1 MLEAWT
7 LSRGEGFQ
15 RGSERFDRAAES
27 ARLAAELAPDW
38 AAPERFLDR
47 WIHRANLT
55 LPDRYAAHVAA
66 AQGGDARGAYLS
78 ARLQLSGSSA
88 ALRRSATLD
97 PGLAWAWHGMA
108 WIARGEGRWDD
119 AVVNGRVALG
129 LARDPSELAL
139 FTWALMTYHE
149 ALRER
154 GEALKLARETL
165 AVSGALALRRPERA
179 MVEALAARMLLKD
192 ADARGQAAGVR
203 QATALLASPWLTVRE
218 QLELVDDLVGVERG
232 LVSKEEVELALA
244 EGVARRTGED
254 RVATRGLLESLRRG
268 GPDRSAGQGWR
279 PRLLAAFGAGVDL
292 TATLA
297 ELEAWRADLPAE
309 LLDPLGAP
317 LQPELAALLDA
328 VRAASE
334 GGATPESL
342 MAIGQRLL
350 EAGWF
355 GEALAWSS
363 RVGQLDGAGADQLE
377 VEALRGRAAMGALLN
392 LGLRL
397 DAQAAFASAG
407 ASDGRITSAS
417 ELHDEV
423 ARILERCGWLAIPD
437 GGLGSPVIGYGP
449 AGSIVHPGPRFSE
462 EDGDLGRGAPGAK
475 VPGLAAAFEAMGRFA
490 LVGRGAGQ
498 GGPDATVL
506 RRVAVQSRSGALL
519 GRPFKGTAV
528 WCQGADVPGRIT
540 RRGGAISGAALHE
553 GFYVDLEVVAAERD
567 YWQALLETFRLAD
580 GSMDREAVTA
590 ALGVPAP
597 SPAPGGGMDPALG
610 AADRMRLSIMC
621 DPSTGSASPPTLA
634 VLSEAVATH
643 EEAHLCDRMDWY
655 PLSLGSVASLMG
667 FAARHGFSGGRISEA
682 LEERA
687 QLVALAVLEDPR
699 LLWVDLLDA
708 AERNLGGGGAP
719 HGAAYRRLLGRLLGR
734 LQAESGAGG
743 WSSVPGAGARWIDR
757 LHLIEP
763 SELRGLALREAQA
776 AGLVR

>member
-7 LSRGEGFQ
+7 LSRGEGFE
-15 RGSERFDRAAES
+15 RGSERFERAAES

-66 AQGGDARGAYLS
+66 AEGGDARGAYLS
-78 ARLQLSGSSA
+78 ARLERSGSRA

-97 PGLAWAWHGMA
+97 PGLAWAWHGLA
-108 WIARGEGRWDD
+108 WIAWGEGRWDD
-119 AVVNGRVALG
+119 AVVHGRVALG
-129 LARDPSELAL
+129 FARDPSELAL

-149 ALRER
+149 ALREQ
-154 GEALKLARETL
+154 GEALEIARETL

-179 MVEALAARMLLKD
+179 MVEALATRLLLED
-192 ADARGQAAGVR
+192 ADPRDQAAGVR

-218 QLELVDDLVGVERG
+218 QLELVEDLGGVERG
-232 LVSKEEVELALA
+232 LVSREEVELALV
-244 EGVARRTGED
+244 EGIARRTGED

-268 GPDRSAGQGWR
+268 GSTRPAGQGWR
-279 PRLLAAFGAGVDL
+279 PRLLSAFGAGADL

-309 LLDPLGAP
+309 LLDPQGAP
-317 LQPELAALLDA
+317 LQPELAALLGV

-334 GGATPESL
+334 GGATPENL
-342 MAIGQRLL
+342 MAVGRRLL

-355 GEALAWSS
+355 SEALAWSR
-363 RVGQLDGAGADQLE
+363 RVGRLDRAGANSLE

-397 DAQAAFASAG
+397 DAQSAFTSAG
-407 ASDGRITSAS
+407 ASRGRITSAA

-449 AGSIVHPGPRFSE
+449 AGSLVHPGPRFSE
-462 EDGDLGRGAPGAK
+462 QDGDLGRGTPGAK
-475 VPGLAAAFEAMGRFA
+475 VPGLATAFEAMGRFA

-519 GRPFKGTAV
+519 GRPFRGTAV

-553 GFYVDLEVVAAERD
+553 GFYIDLEVVATERD
-567 YWQALLETFRLAD
+567 DWRALLATFRLAD
-580 GSMDREAVTA
+580 GSVDRGAVAA

-597 SPAPGGGMDPALG
+597 SPAPEGGMDPALG

-621 DPSTGSASPPTLA
+621 DPSSGSASPPTLA

-655 PLSLGSVASLMG
+655 PLSLVRVASVMG
-667 FAARHGFSGGRISEA
+667 FAARHGFSGDRISEA

-699 LLWVDLLDA
+699 PLWVDLLDA

-734 LQAESGAGG
+734 LQAESDAGD
-743 WSSVPGAGARWIDR
+743 WTSVPGAGARWIDR
-757 LHLIEP
+757 LHLIGP
-763 SELRGLALREAQA
+763 SALRGLALREAQA
-776 AGLVR
+776 TGLVR